1 MDNPENYF
9 YLIRTRIKLF
19 DDLGEKDNNIKQ
31 KIFLFDFPG
40 FENDDEFQE
49 FIGKNI
55 LKKFHFFIFVLRESF
70 IDEKNYRNI
79 LAYTFNQAMEKKRKF
94 FRGFIEYCLFILNLD
109 KKEQKID
116 DTLINSYKNQ
126 IKSIIDFPDDVN
138 IDINFFSLNAKS
150 FYTDNKS
157 HNYFFNIK
165 DTINASFKTYC
176 KIKNTAFKYPENYN
190 EWDKIKKTNI
200 YSKKYDS
207 FQKYFTN
214 KIYDDLKSTFESTP
228 KKSQAIDDNVK
239 NIIDE
244 SLKELE
250 MPHYNIKIDLNDKNK
265 KILYA
270 YFSFAQSK
278 ISYES
283 ILSKYNCSAF
293 NNMFMNLIKNTNNEL
308 HLSFK
313 TNIDNIN
320 NKLSMIFNPN
330 LIKRKKEDYNNFQK
344 EIDTLI
350 YKIKFF
356 LNDQINQIKQKE
368 INCQSNIISILESKK
383 QAIIN
388 RKLKGNSDVFKNII
402 LNDIIKGLNKLNDF
416 ISEIFQN
423 ITISGNVLFAEIRN
437 KLNKFLDLEDE
448 KKNLEDFINF
458 EEFFYSKVFNE
469 RNIDINQEKRRIVEI
484 TKEIQRYFN
493 NSISKI
499 FDERGFLE
507 SFKSIFSRHSYYE
520 NFIEMIK
527 KYILERINYITLLLS
542 SNLKV
547 YTKDKIDL
555 IKFRV
560 DLYATSHTDNEIKKI
575 EELSLEWNK
584 IKDLNSLLISLV

>member
-1 MDNPENYF
+1 
-9 YLIRTRIKLF
+9 
-19 DDLGEKDNNIKQ
+19 
-31 KIFLFDFPG
+31 
-40 FENDDEFQE
+40 
-49 FIGKNI
+49 
-55 LKKFHFFIFVLRESF
+55 
-70 IDEKNYRNI
+70 
-79 LAYTFNQAMEKKRKF
+79 
-94 FRGFIEYCLFILNLD
+94 
-109 KKEQKID
+109 
-116 DTLINSYKNQ
+116 
-126 IKSIIDFPDDVN
+126 
-138 IDINFFSLNAKS
+138 
-150 FYTDNKS
+150 
-157 HNYFFNIK
+157 
-165 DTINASFKTYC
+165 
-176 KIKNTAFKYPENYN
+176 
-190 EWDKIKKTNI
+190 
-200 YSKKYDS
+200 
-207 FQKYFTN
+207 
-214 KIYDDLKSTFESTP
+214 
-228 KKSQAIDDNVK
+228 
-239 NIIDE
+239 
-244 SLKELE
+244 
-250 MPHYNIKIDLNDKNK
+250 
-265 KILYA
+265 
-270 YFSFAQSK
+270 
-278 ISYES
+278 
-283 ILSKYNCSAF
+283 
-293 NNMFMNLIKNTNNEL
+293 MNLIKITNNEL

-313 TNIDNIN
+313 TNTDNIN

-402 LNDIIKGLNKLNDF
+402 LSDIIKGLNKLNDF

-437 KLNKFLDLEDE
+437 KLNKFLDLEEE

-527 KYILERINYITLLLS
+527 RYILERINYITLLLS

-584 IKDLNSLLISLV
+584 IKDLNLLLTSLV